1 MKVNFQISIG
11 DDAGTSPMCKH
22 ACGMIR
28 TMKDNLKIRILRIT
42 VLFSL
47 LLIGATVVLF
57 LYSKKETSEDLR
69 SKEIIDCNEISR
81 LIEKGEYTVA
91 VEKLDAFRDGMQSNT
106 QNSSARFNG
115 TVMCILTILFMTMVF
130 LYVYINILKP
140 FDKMKDFATEIAKGN
155 FNVPLN
161 YERSNYFGAF
171 TWAFDSM
178 RKEIVRSR
186 AAEREA
192 IENNKTVIATLSHD
206 IKTPIASIRAY
217 AEGLE
222 ANLDKSPERRR
233 KYLEVLMRKC
243 DEVTSLTND
252 LFLHSLSDMG
262 KIEIKPEGFELA
274 SFMEQAVSEIGAERG
289 DVFFRRPDF
298 SAMVSADKKRLTQL
312 VENLINNSRKYA
324 KTEIN
329 IYMTEEDGAVQ
340 IHFRDRGK
348 GIPDEDMP
356 FITDKF
362 YRGRNC
368 GNENGSGLGLYIVKY
383 ITEQSGGEL
392 ELKNLNPGLE
402 VTVTLPA
409 VPKASN

>member
-1 MKVNFQISIG
+1 
-11 DDAGTSPMCKH
+11 MC
-22 ACGMIR
+22 
-28 TMKDNLKIRILRIT
+28 
-42 VLFSL
+42 VLAIIFM
-47 LLIGATVVLF
+47 VL
-57 LYSKKETSEDLR
+57 
-69 SKEIIDCNEISR
+69 
-81 LIEKGEYTVA
+81 
-91 VEKLDAFRDGMQSNT
+91 
-106 QNSSARFNG
+106 
-115 TVMCILTILFMTMVF
+115 VF
-130 LYVYINILKP
+130 LYVYFNILRP
-140 FDKMKDFATEIAKGN
+140 FDKMKDFAAEIAKGN
-155 FNVPLN
+155 FNVPLK

-178 RKEIVRSR
+178 RKEIMRSR

-262 KIEIKPEGFELA
+262 KIEIKPEEFELT
-274 SFMEQAVSEIGAERG
+274 SFLEQEVSEIAAERG
-289 DVFFRRPDF
+289 DVFFRKPGF
-298 SAMVSADKKRLTQL
+298 SSKVLADKKRLTQL

-329 IYMTEEDGAVQ
+329 ISMTEVDGAVK
-340 IHFRDRGK
+340 IHFRDRGE

-383 ITEQSGGEL
+383 IIEQSGGEL

-402 VTVTLPA
+402 VTVTLPT
-409 VPKASN
+409 VPKS